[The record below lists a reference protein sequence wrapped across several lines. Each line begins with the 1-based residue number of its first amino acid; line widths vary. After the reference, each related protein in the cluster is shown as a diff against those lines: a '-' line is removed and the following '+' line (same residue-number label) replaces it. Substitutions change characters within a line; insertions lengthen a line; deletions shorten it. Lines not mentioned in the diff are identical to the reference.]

1 MWISAYWYE
10 KLPALYAGAGAAC
23 WALFGLNGPGALSG
37 ALLLGAA
44 GLTWH
49 WRRSYRAGQLAL

>member
-10 KLPALYAGAGAAC
+10 KLPALYAGAGLAC
-23 WALFGLNGPGALSG
+23 WALFGLQGPGAMSG

-44 GLTWH
+44 ALTWQ
-49 WRRSYRAGQLAL
+49 WRRNYRAGLLA